1 MSNKET
7 SPFDGAF
14 VSRHSE
20 CISTEEIQK
29 IMDAYKDWHEIQ
41 ADQPEVYQVSREWLP
56 IYQQY
61 LTETVD
67 AFLSNNLDFI
77 KHAFENFFRH
87 PISTGLHGLHFQMTE
102 IYMNPDRR
110 PSVEE
115 INRYAESSLLGL
127 KTFLLTCPNV
137 PLEKLARKP
146 VGNPYGYKLNEFEV
160 FPSAEYHCAF
170 AQKINMLVRKFD
182 RPTILEI
189 GGGYGGLAYYCL
201 VENPRMRIVL
211 SDLPENAALQAFYLK
226 SMFPNKKIKLYGEVE
241 IDGDFDILITPN
253 FALEEISENSVELTF
268 NSYSLAEMSRETV
281 NRYINIICNVTSHYF
296 YHLNH
301 VFWEMSSDTFPIDFD
316 KFDLLFRNP
325 TLWGKD
331 PRAYQMDQHEY
342 LYIAKD

>member
-1 MSNKET
+1 
-7 SPFDGAF
+7 
-14 VSRHSE
+14 
-20 CISTEEIQK
+20 
-29 IMDAYKDWHEIQ
+29 
-41 ADQPEVYQVSREWLP
+41 
-56 IYQQY
+56 
-61 LTETVD
+61 
-67 AFLSNNLDFI
+67 
-77 KHAFENFFRH
+77 
-87 PISTGLHGLHFQMTE
+87 
-102 IYMNPDRR
+102 MNPDRR

-281 NRYINIICNVTSHYF
+281 NRYINIICNVTNHYF